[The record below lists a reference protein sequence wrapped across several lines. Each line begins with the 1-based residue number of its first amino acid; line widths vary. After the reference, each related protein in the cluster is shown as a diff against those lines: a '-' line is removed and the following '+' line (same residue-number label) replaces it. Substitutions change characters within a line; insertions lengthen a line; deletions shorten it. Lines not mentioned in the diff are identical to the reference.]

1 MGKTRNRPLIDL
13 LQMWNGRFA
22 PRRDMLGLLT
32 AYIVFI
38 TSMTGCSLN
47 PDKDAARQPAATKTA
62 AAQTTPAAKSGASA
76 VASKEPGAMGQALT
90 LQDLS
95 VREDR
100 GQTILLAKFSQP
112 ISQFRHF
119 PLPNPARIVLDIFG
133 NVKPTG
139 QADSYRIDTSVV
151 ATLRVSHVEGGFR
164 LTTDIAAATVP
175 AYTIMP
181 EDGGLRIVIGAENPN
196 ATARK
201 DVMIVRGGVRADI
214 RTQEGSTGAI
224 QGAVKSL
231 GTDKV
236 TGEGKKYS
244 GEKISLEFKDADIK
258 NVFRLLAEVSGKN
271 IVITDDVN
279 RKVTVRL
286 IEVPWDQAMDLIVD
300 TNGLGKD
307 ETGNV
312 IRISTAGRLKSER
325 DALAAAKKSEE
336 NLEPLQTAYLTV
348 NYAKVMK
355 GQNDPNTTDKDL
367 VEKVKALSSP
377 RGRIEADQ
385 RTNTLIVRDIKSVID
400 DVQSLIARL
409 DTRTPQ
415 VLIESN
421 LIETT
426 PTFSRALG
434 IEMEALFNNGRVRSS
449 TRFRADPPFEGSPQ
463 LTPTD
468 NLLIIPNTGFR
479 FGYFGNN
486 ITQVLS
492 AAEAQGNVKIISRP
506 SVVTLNNVESQIE
519 SANIVRIRTS
529 AATVGEAGTL
539 REIRAGIILK
549 VTPQV
554 SADGFVLLN
563 ITAKSSTLDFG
574 RTVDGIPQ
582 ENTREAKANVLVRD
596 GETVVIGGIMK
607 DTSANSDTGVP
618 YLKDIPVL
626 GWIFKKSSWQK
637 DFEELVVFITPRIMS
652 AGSENLPTA
661 EQLWRDQLKQ
671 TDGSA
676 PATTSSLKP

>member
-1 MGKTRNRPLIDL
+1 MRRTGNRPAILRF
-13 LQMWNGRFA
+13 QPWNGLFTA
-22 PRRDMLGLLT
+22 TAEKIALLAT
-32 AYIVFI
+32 CVIFI
-38 TSMTGCSLN
+38 SNMVGCSVSG
-47 PDKDAARQPAATKTA
+47 DKT
-62 AAQTTPAAKSGASA
+62 
-76 VASKEPGAMGQALT
+76 SKEPPPALKSLPSTVLPKDPGAMSQTLT
-90 LQDLS
+90 IQDLS

-100 GQTILLAKFSQP
+100 GQTILLVKFSQSV
-112 ISQFRHF
+112 SQFRHF

-133 NVKPTG
+133 NPNRSA
-139 QADSYRIDTSVV
+139 QAESYRIDTSSV
-151 ATLRVSHVEGGFR
+151 ATLRVNQVESGVR

-175 AYTIMP
+175 PYTVTP
-181 EDGGLRIVIGAENPN
+181 EDGGLRIIIGTENPS

-201 DVMIVRGGVRADI
+201 DVTMIRGGVRADI
-214 RTQEGSTGAI
+214 RTAESSTAGTQVI
-224 QGAVKSL
+224 KPL

-236 TGEGKKYS
+236 PADDKKYT
-244 GEKISLEFKDADIK
+244 GQKISLEFKDADIK

-271 IVITDDVN
+271 IVITDDVS

-348 NYAKVMK
+348 NYARVMK
-355 GQNDPNTTDKDL
+355 GPTDTSATDKDL
-367 VEKVKALSSP
+367 VEKVKTLLRSP
-377 RGRIEADQ
+377 RGTVEADQ
-385 RTNTLIVRDIKSVID
+385 RTNTLIVRDIRAGIEE
-400 DVQSLIARL
+400 VQNLLARL

-434 IEMEALFNNGRVRSS
+434 IEMATLFNNGRVQ
-449 TRFRADPPFEGSPQ
+449 TQTGFQAGSPFSGPIAVFPTNQ
-463 LTPTD
+463 TP
-468 NLLIIPNTGFR
+468 IVIPGSNFR

-486 ITQVLS
+486 VASILS
-492 AAEAQGNVKIISRP
+492 AAEAEGNIKIISRP
-506 SVVTLNNVESQIE
+506 SVVTLNNVKSTIE
-519 SANIVRIRTS
+519 SATILRIRTT
-529 AATVGEAGTL
+529 AATVGEAGNL
-539 REIRAGIILK
+539 REIKAGITLE

-563 ITAKSSTLDFG
+563 IVAKSSTLDFAQAIEN
-574 RTVDGIPQ
+574 IPA
-582 ENTREAKANVLVRD
+582 EISREAKANVLVKD

-607 DTSANSDTGVP
+607 DTSSNSDSGVP

-626 GWIFKKSSWQK
+626 GWLFKRASWRK
-637 DFEELVVFITPRIMS
+637 DLEELVVFITPRIIA

-661 EQLWRDQLKQ
+661 DQIWRDQMKQ
-671 TDGSA
+671 TEGTAS
-676 PATTSSLKP
+676 PPTSSLKP

>member
-1 MGKTRNRPLIDL
+1 MRGTRGGPSMVCFQEWNDRSMASGAL
-13 LQMWNGRFA
+13 LA
-22 PRRDMLGLLT
+22 LL
-32 AYIVFI
+32 AACVISI
-38 TSMTGCSLN
+38 MTMAGCSVSGDKKA
-47 PDKDAARQPAATKTA
+47 PDQPTAAKPGGAKDAPTDLSA
-62 AAQTTPAAKSGASA
+62 AAG
-76 VASKEPGAMGQALT
+76 ALT

-119 PLPNPARIVLDIFG
+119 PLPTPARIVLDIFG
-133 NVKPTG
+133 GAKRSAQPE
-139 QADSYRIDTSVV
+139 SYRIDTSTV
-151 ATLRVSHVEGGFR
+151 ATLRMTQVEGGLR

-175 AYTIMP
+175 AYTITP
-181 EDGGLRIVIGAENPN
+181 EDGGLRIVIGTENPS
-196 ATARK
+196 ATGRK
-201 DVMIVRGGVRADI
+201 DVTVVRGGVRADI
-214 RTQEGSTGAI
+214 RTAESSTTAT

-236 TGEGKKYS
+236 PLDDKKYS
-244 GEKISLEFKDADIK
+244 GQKISLEFKDADIK

-286 IEVPWDQAMDLIVD
+286 IEVPWDQAMDLIID

-348 NYAKVMK
+348 NYAKVVK
-355 GQNDPNTTDKDL
+355 GQNDTNTDKDL
-367 VEKVKALSSP
+367 VEKVKALLSP
-377 RGRIEADQ
+377 RGKIEADQ
-385 RTNTLIVRDIKSVID
+385 RTNTLIVRDIKSSID
-400 DVQSLIARL
+400 DVQSLIGRL

-434 IEMEALFNNGRVRSS
+434 IEMEALFNNGRVRTSN
-449 TRFRADPPFEGSPQ
+449 RFRADPPFEGSPQ
-463 LTPTD
+463 PTPTV
-468 NLLIIPNTGFR
+468 NQLIIPTTGFR

-492 AAEAQGNVKIISRP
+492 AAEAEGNVKIISRP

-539 REIRAGIILK
+539 REIRAGITLK

-563 ITAKSSTLDFG
+563 IIAKSSTLDFG

-626 GWIFKKSSWQK
+626 GWLFKKASWQK
-637 DFEELVVFITPRIMS
+637 DFEELVVFITPRIMA

-661 EQLWRDQLKQ
+661 DQLWRDQLKQ
-671 TDGSA
+671 TDGTA